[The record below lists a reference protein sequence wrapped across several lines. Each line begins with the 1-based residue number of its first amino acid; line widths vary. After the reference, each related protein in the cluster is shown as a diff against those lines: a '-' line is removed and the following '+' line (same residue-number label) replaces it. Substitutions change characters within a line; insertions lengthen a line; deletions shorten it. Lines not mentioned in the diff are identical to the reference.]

1 MPRRVPSLVCVLV
14 GLLGVAA
21 PLRAQAPDPLAEVR
35 QASAATWAEVTK
47 RLLSGDI
54 KGLRDLWTTDGLLIS
69 AGAPNVTGNANI
81 EANVARQAA
90 NVKFLA
96 FSHVTQ
102 TLEASGT
109 LAVESGTQ
117 TATVQINGQRP
128 LTSTSRYVIVYR
140 KENGRWKTRLDI
152 ETPAPARPTTAP
164 ATTGH
169 D

>member
-1 MPRRVPSLVCVLV
+1 MPRRVPSLVCALAVL
-14 GLLGVAA
+14 LAVAA

-54 KGLRDLWTTDGLLIS
+54 KGLRELWTTDGLLIS
-69 AGAPNVTGNANI
+69 AGTPNVTGNANI
-81 EANVARQAA
+81 EANVVRQAA
-90 NVKFLA
+90 SVKFLA

-152 ETPAPARPTTAP
+152 ETPAPPRPQAAP